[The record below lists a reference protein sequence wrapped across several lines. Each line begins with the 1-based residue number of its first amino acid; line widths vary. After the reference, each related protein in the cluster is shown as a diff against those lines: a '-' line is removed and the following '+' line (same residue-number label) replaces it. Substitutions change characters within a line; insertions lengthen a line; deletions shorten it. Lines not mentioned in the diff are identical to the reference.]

1 MSELKL
7 RKLMEH
13 TQRLKE
19 QLDLPRIRVSEASQ
33 TLIQYVTTTK
43 DYLLPSVWGPVDKK
57 EDPFQTT
64 GGSCCTVL

>member
-19 QLDLPRIRVSEASQ
+19 QLDLPRIKVSEASQ

-43 DYLLPSVWGPVDKK
+43 DSLLPSVWGPVDKK
-57 EDPFQTT
+57 DDPFQTGA
-64 GGSCCTVL
+64 GGCCVVL

>member
-19 QLDLPRIRVSEASQ
+19 QLDLPRIKVSEASQ
-33 TLIQYVTTTK
+33 TLIRYVTSTK
-43 DYLLPSVWGPVDKK
+43 DFLLPSVWGPVDKK
-57 EDPFQTT
+57 EDPFQTS
-64 GGSCCTVL
+64 GGACCTVL

>member
-19 QLDLPRIRVSEASQ
+19 QLDLPRIKVSEASQ

-43 DYLLPSVWGPVDKK
+43 DHLLPSVWGLVDKK
-57 EDPFQTT
+57 EDPFQTG
-64 GGSCCTVL
+64 GGSCCIVL